1 MKEYIGHTS
10 QLYSIEEHR
19 LVGGKG
25 DGMRLLEVNNGK
37 GLMFTISADRCGDI
51 SRMYFKGV
59 NIAFFGPCGYVGPE
73 YYDDKGLGFLKS
85 MTGGFLTTCGLTAVG
100 SPCVD
105 NGEELPLHGT
115 IANTPAEN
123 IMYEIKE
130 NSIYIKLVIRDASL
144 FSHKLLLTREYE
156 CSLNKNEIILRD
168 TVENIDFE
176 ETPYMILYH
185 MNMGYPLLTEK
196 SIVTINSK
204 NITPRNEDAQ
214 KGLDSAVIM
223 EKPQIGYIEQC
234 FYHDMLSGFAKIYNP
249 DLKFGVSI
257 NYNTDELPYFTEWK
271 LMKSAEYVL
280 GLEPGNC
287 TPDGRDVMRK
297 EGKLK
302 FLKPGEKKAQTIIIK
317 IEE

>member
-1 MKEYIGHTS
+1 MKKYVGHIS

-51 SRMYFKGV
+51 SRMYFKGI

-73 YYDDKGLGFLKS
+73 YYDNKGAGFLKS

-100 SPCVD
+100 SPCTD
-105 NGEELPLHGT
+105 EGEELPLHGT
-115 IANTPAEN
+115 IANIPAEN
-123 IMYEIKE
+123 LMYEIRE
-130 NSIYIKLVIRDASL
+130 NSIYIKLMIKDASI

-156 CSLNKNEIILRD
+156 CSLEKNEIILKD

-185 MNMGYPLLTEK
+185 MNMGYPLLSEN
-196 SIVTINSK
+196 SVITIDSN
-204 NITPRNEDAQ
+204 NITPRNEDAE
-214 KGLDSAVIM
+214 KGLNSALIM
-223 EKPQIGYIEQC
+223 EKPQVGYIEQC
-234 FYHDMLSGFAKIYNP
+234 FYHDMASGLAKIYNP

-280 GLEPGNC
+280 GLEPANC

-297 EGKLK
+297 SGRLK
-302 FLKPGEKKAQTIIIK
+302 FLKPGEKATQTIVIK